1 MELRW
6 KLRFKNYSRAY
17 NLLKEAL
24 ENDISKLNQLEQ
36 EGIIQRFEYTFELA
50 WKTLKDKMED
60 DGIILDKISPKSVV
74 TEAYKDKYINDAQTW
89 IQMIG
94 DRNLM
99 SHTYDF
105 EKFKVILKS
114 IKEIYLPLLTE
125 LYIFF
130 TKEQSKE

>member
-6 KLRFKNYSRAY
+6 KLRFNNYSRAY

-36 EGIIQRFEYTFELA
+36 EGVIQRFEYTFELA
-50 WKTLKDKMED
+50 WKTLKDKMEN
-60 DGIILDKISPKSVV
+60 DGIVLNKISPKSVV
-74 TEAYKDKYINDAQTW
+74 IEAYKDKYIDDAQAW

-105 EKFKVILKS
+105 EKFKVMLKS
-114 IKEIYLPLLTE
+114 IKIIYLPLLTE
-125 LYIFF
+125 LYNFF
-130 TKEQSKE
+130 TKEKSKE

>member
-24 ENDISKLNQLEQ
+24 ENDISELNQLEQ